1 MFGIPRRWGKHIGP
15 GTGHRSPS
23 EADGPNP
30 EEIASKRDGNAPG
43 ARLAP
48 LETGTPLIVHDGRSH
63 AERAIAGD
71 PQALRTLWEVNRR
84 WLAAAI
90 LAHKPRNAD
99 LEDLLQ
105 DVALKVVKRIGEVR
119 DPAMVRP
126 WMRAIAI
133 NAART
138 AGRTRTRRLRLV
150 KPVDAD
156 PDSASTDANP
166 GLTSEG
172 SMNAEEAR
180 RALDAANRL
189 PEEYREPLMLRCVR
203 GMSYKQIADVMGIPV
218 TTVETRLSR
227 ARRMV
232 REELEASG
240 AHVARPASRES
251 E

>member
-1 MFGIPRRWGKHIGP
+1 MAH
-15 GTGHRSPS
+15 
-23 EADGPNP
+23 
-30 EEIASKRDGNAPG
+30 
-43 ARLAP
+43 
-48 LETGTPLIVHDGRSH
+48 VHDGRTN

-84 WLAAAI
+84 WIAAAI
-90 LAHKPRNAD
+90 LAHKPRSAD

-105 DVALKVVKRIGEVR
+105 DVALRIVRRIGEVR
-119 DPAMVRP
+119 DPATLRP

-156 PDSASTDANP
+156 PDDALSP
-166 GLTSEG
+166 SGAGADGTPEG

-180 RALDAANRL
+180 RAMDAANRL
-189 PEEYREPLMLRCVR
+189 PEEYREPLLLRCVR
-203 GMSYKQIADVMGIPV
+203 GMSYKQIADLMGVPV
-218 TTVETRLSR
+218 TTVETRLAR

-232 REELEASG
+232 REELEAQRAGVS
-240 AHVARPASRES
+240 ARERV
-251 E
+251 

>member
-1 MFGIPRRWGKHIGP
+1 
-15 GTGHRSPS
+15 
-23 EADGPNP
+23 
-30 EEIASKRDGNAPG
+30 
-43 ARLAP
+43 
-48 LETGTPLIVHDGRSH
+48 VHDGRTN

-105 DVALKVVKRIGEVR
+105 DVALKVVRRIGEVR
-119 DPAMVRP
+119 DPATLRP

-156 PDSASTDANP
+156 PDHAPSPDAPMSATA
-166 GLTSEG
+166 EG

-180 RALDAANRL
+180 RAMDAANRL

-203 GMSYKQIADVMGIPV
+203 GMSYKQIADLMGVPV

-232 REELEASG
+232 REELEAG
-240 AHVARPASRES
+240 AARPVASERERV
-251 E
+251 EP

>member
-1 MFGIPRRWGKHIGP
+1 M
-15 GTGHRSPS
+15 
-23 EADGPNP
+23 
-30 EEIASKRDGNAPG
+30 
-43 ARLAP
+43 
-48 LETGTPLIVHDGRSH
+48 HDGRSH

-119 DPAMVRP
+119 DPATLRP

-150 KPVDAD
+150 KPVDTD
-156 PDSASTDANP
+156 PDTASTDANP
-166 GLTSEG
+166 GMTSEG

-180 RALDAANRL
+180 RAMDAANRL

-203 GMSYKQIADVMGIPV
+203 GMSYKQIADVMNLPV

-232 REELEASG
+232 REELEAATTAGPTAG
-240 AHVARPASRES
+240 APRFERE
-251 E
+251 